1 MKQSVI
7 RILCALLLLAIALG
21 IMAGVILAVPE
32 KEDPQLWSRIT
43 FYTRG
48 QQELRLYDGMGTYIA
63 TIATD
68 KDGKGTTG
76 LLEEGNYYGACRD
89 GLVQFDLTE
98 LGIDNIRGRATQ
110 ENKWSI
116 SLYGTA
122 EPGVL
127 SITGQAR
134 QEWYEYEVRSDSY
147 SRRQVLRCKP
157 GNPIQ
162 CTLEGLPYGSY
173 TLLEN
178 GRTLCLV
185 ELSAEEPRVEVCLP

>member
-7 RILCALLLLAIALG
+7 RILCAVLLLAIALG

-32 KEDPQLWSRIT
+32 KEEPQLWSRIT

-48 QQELRLYDGMGTYIA
+48 QQELRLYDGMGTYVA

-76 LLEEGNYYGACRD
+76 LLGEGNYYGACRD
-89 GLVQFDLTE
+89 GLVQFDLTAHGVE
-98 LGIDNIRGRATQ
+98 NIRGQATRGD
-110 ENKWSI
+110 KWSI
-116 SLYGTA
+116 SLVGTT
-122 EPGVL
+122 EPGIL
-127 SITGQAR
+127 CIKGEAR
-134 QEWYEYEVRSDSY
+134 QEWYEYELRSESY

-157 GNPIQ
+157 GAPIN
-162 CTLEGLPYGSY
+162 CTLENLPYGSY

-178 GRTLCLV
+178 SRVLCRV
-185 ELSAEEPRVEVCLP
+185 ELTPEEPRVEVCLP